1 VVILSAAELPLP
13 LEDVVTE
20 LLRKPGGRKWLFRE
34 VLASIGLF
42 AWGGED
48 CGFGLG
54 HFTAEEP
61 GCFPRR
67 PHSSLWVRLLL
78 RLRRSVDAEELMDK
92 LAASFSSPDMTCVRD
107 GRFWSFFGDGSPRMD
122 PVGLAICEP
131 SGGIG
136 VPCILWTASHSA
148 RPLI

>member
-13 LEDVVTE
+13 LEDVVIE
-20 LLRKPGGRKWLFRE
+20 LLRNPGGRKWVFRGF
-34 VLASIGLF
+34 LTSIGLF
-42 AWGGED
+42 AWGGEV

-54 HFTAEEP
+54 NFTAEEF

-92 LAASFSSPDMTCVRD
+92 LAVSFSSPDMTCVRD
-107 GRFWSFFGDGSPRMD
+107 GRF
-122 PVGLAICEP
+122 
-131 SGGIG
+131 
-136 VPCILWTASHSA
+136 
-148 RPLI
+148 